1 MTVWL
6 AMAVLALVI
15 TLAAAARFPMAA
27 TLLWILA
34 VEATPDQWFSG
45 AHETVIGVEKGA
57 GVALV
62 VLLGLRFG
70 WRRDRY
76 NPGFAFGAMFFTGVL
91 HGLYPGLTLMS
102 SLRTLIGSAAPF
114 AFGFVKTGPEF
125 RRAVVRTVTIG
136 PLINLI
142 TGAVLAA
149 LHLHP
154 IYTMEENVFRLAGAG
169 LPAFLGGFA
178 LIAIYAGLLE
188 MLRPQPPG
196 RPPAGWPP
204 AGNLLEPALL
214 ALNFTILL
222 LTGARTPLAL
232 ATLLIL
238 GVIIFKRNL
247 MALAAAGAMLAIAIL
262 FLGQFSFIRAVDLV
276 RVGQAGNLS
285 NRDLIW
291 PYFEAAIA
299 ASPWLGWGVG
309 AGKMVVP
316 TTHGIAQL
324 IGTNAA
330 HNEYLRIG
338 CEGGLFGLTLL
349 ILCMGLWAAR
359 GARSLPIAES
369 WFMRLVF
376 IAFAVHSATDN
387 TLIATTSSVMFIWIT
402 AVFSAPNE
410 AT

>member
-1 MTVWL
+1 VTLWL
-6 AMAVLALVI
+6 ALGGLALVT
-15 TLAAAARFPMAA
+15 TLVAAARFPVAA
-27 TLLWILA
+27 TLLWIIA
-34 VEATPDQWFSG
+34 IEVTPDQWFSG

-62 VLLGLRFG
+62 ALLGLRFG

-76 NPGFAFGAMFFTGVL
+76 NPGFAFGAMFFTGLL
-91 HGLYPGLTLMS
+91 HGLYPGLTLTS
-102 SLRTLIGSAAPF
+102 SLRTLVGSAAPF
-114 AFGFVKTGPEF
+114 AFGFVTTGPEF
-125 RRAVVRTVTIG
+125 RRAVVRTVTAG
-136 PLINLI
+136 PLLNLI

-149 LHLHP
+149 LHVHA
-154 IYTMEENVFRLAGAG
+154 IYTMEGGVFRLAGAG

-188 MLRPQPPG
+188 MLRP
-196 RPPAGWPP
+196 PPA
-204 AGNLLEPALL
+204 NLLEPGLL
-214 ALNFTILL
+214 ALNFGILL

-232 ATLLIL
+232 ASLLIL
-238 GVIIFKRNL
+238 GVIIAKRNL
-247 MALAAAGAMLAIAIL
+247 LAAAAAGAMLAVAIL
-262 FLGQFSFIRAVDLV
+262 FLGEFSFIRAVDLV
-276 RVGQAGNLS
+276 QAGQAGNLS

-316 TTHGIAQL
+316 ATHGIAQL

-338 CEGGLFGLTLL
+338 CEGGVVGLVLL
-349 ILCMGLWAAR
+349 VLCMALWAAR
-359 GARSLPIAES
+359 GARALPVAEG
-369 WFMRLVF
+369 WFIRLVF

-410 AT
+410 VS

>member
-1 MTVWL
+1 VTLWL
-6 AMAVLALVI
+6 ALGGLALVI
-15 TLAAAARFPMAA
+15 ALAAAARFPVAA
-27 TLLWILA
+27 TLLWIIA
-34 VEATPDQWFSG
+34 IEVTPDQWFSG

-57 GVALV
+57 GVALL
-62 VLLGLRFG
+62 VLLGARFG

-76 NPGFAFGAMFFTGVL
+76 NPGFAFGAMFFTGLL
-91 HGLYPGLTLMS
+91 HGLYPGLTLTS

-114 AFGFVKTGPEF
+114 AFGFVTTGPAF
-125 RRAVVRTVTIG
+125 RRAVVRTVTFG
-136 PLINLI
+136 PLLNLV
-142 TGAVLAA
+142 TGAALAA
-149 LHLHP
+149 LHLHA
-154 IYTMEENVFRLAGAG
+154 IYTMEGGVFRLAGAG

-196 RPPAGWPP
+196 RRPAGIW
-204 AGNLLEPALL
+204 LEPSLL
-214 ALNFTILL
+214 VLNFAILL

-238 GVIIFKRNL
+238 GVLIFKRSL
-247 MALAAAGAMLAIAIL
+247 MGLAAAGAMLAVAIL
-262 FLGQFSFIRAVDLV
+262 FLGQFSFIRAIDLLQA
-276 RVGQAGNLS
+276 GQAGNLS
-285 NRDLIW
+285 NRNLIW

-299 ASPWLGWGVG
+299 ASLWLGWGVG

-338 CEGGLFGLTLL
+338 CEGGLVGLTFL
-349 ILCMGLWAAR
+349 ILSMALWAAR
-359 GARSLPIAES
+359 GARTLPVAEG

-387 TLIATTSSVMFIWIT
+387 TLIATTSSVMFIWVT

-410 AT
+410 VS

>member
-1 MTVWL
+1 VTLWL
-6 AMAVLALVI
+6 ALGGLALVV
-15 TLAAAARFPMAA
+15 TLAAAARFPVAA
-27 TLLWILA
+27 TLLWIIA
-34 VEATPDQWFSG
+34 IEVTPDQWFSG

-62 VLLGLRFG
+62 VMLGLWFG

-76 NPGFAFGAMFFTGVL
+76 NPGFAFGAMFITGLL
-91 HGLYPGLTLMS
+91 HGLYPGLTLLS

-114 AFGFVKTGPEF
+114 AFGFVATGPAF
-125 RRAVVRTVTIG
+125 RRAVVRAVTVG
-136 PLINLI
+136 PLLNLI
-142 TGAVLAA
+142 TGAALAVLHVHA
-149 LHLHP
+149 
-154 IYTMEENVFRLAGAG
+154 IYTMEGGVFRLAGAG

-188 MLRPQPPG
+188 MLRP
-196 RPPAGWPP
+196 RPPSD
-204 AGNLLEPALL
+204 LLEPGLL
-214 ALNFTILL
+214 ALNFAILL

-232 ATLLIL
+232 ASLLIL
-238 GVIIFKRNL
+238 GVIIAKRNL
-247 MALAAAGAMLAIAIL
+247 MALAAAGAMLAVAIL
-262 FLGQFSFIRAVDLV
+262 FLGEFSFIRAVDLV
-276 RVGQAGNLS
+276 QAGQAGNLS

-316 TTHGIAQL
+316 PTHGIAQL

-338 CEGGLFGLTLL
+338 CEGGVFGLALL
-349 ILCMGLWAAR
+349 ILCMALWAAR
-359 GARSLPIAES
+359 GARRLPAAER
-369 WFMRLVF
+369 WLMRVVF

-402 AVFSAPNE
+402 AVFSAPDE
-410 AT
+410 AL

>member
-1 MTVWL
+1 MIIWL
-6 AMAVLALVI
+6 GLGALALVI
-15 TLAAAARFPMAA
+15 AVAAAARFPVAA
-27 TLLWILA
+27 TVLWVLA
-34 VEATPDQWFSG
+34 VETTPDLWFSG
-45 AHETVIGVEKGA
+45 AHETIIDVEKGS
-57 GVALV
+57 GIVLV

-76 NPGFAFGAMFFTGVL
+76 NPGFAFGAMFFTGLL
-91 HGLYPGLTLMS
+91 HGLYPGLTLLS
-102 SLRTLIGSAAPF
+102 SLRSLVGSAAPF
-114 AFGFVKTGPEF
+114 AFGFVKTEAKF
-125 RRAVVRTVTIG
+125 RRAVVRVVTLG
-136 PLINLI
+136 PLVNIAA
-142 TGAVLAA
+142 GAALSA
-149 LHLHP
+149 LHLHA
-154 IYTMEENVFRLAGAG
+154 IYTIEDNVFRLAGAG

-188 MLRPQPPG
+188 MLRPQPPL
-196 RPPAGWPP
+196 RIF
-204 AGNLLEPALL
+204 EPALL
-214 ALNFTILL
+214 TLNFTILL

-238 GVIIFKRNL
+238 GVLLAKRRL
-247 MALAAAGAMLAIAIL
+247 MALAAAGAMLAIAVL
-262 FLGQFSFIRAVDLV
+262 FLGQFSFIRAVDLI

-291 PYFEAAIA
+291 PYFETAIA

-316 TTHGIAQL
+316 VTHGIAQL

-338 CEGGLFGLTLL
+338 CEGGLFGLGLL
-349 ILCMGLWAAR
+349 ILCMALWAVR
-359 GARSLPIAES
+359 GARQLPIAES
-369 WFMRLVF
+369 WLIRVVF

-410 AT
+410 AI

>member
-1 MTVWL
+1 VTIWL
-6 AMAVLALVI
+6 ALAALALVI
-15 TLAAAARFPMAA
+15 TLAAVARFPVVA
-27 TLLWILA
+27 TLVWILA
-34 VEATPDQWFSG
+34 VETTPDQWFSG
-45 AHETVIGVEKGA
+45 AHETVIGIEKGA

-62 VLLGLRFG
+62 VMLGLRFG

-76 NPGFAFGAMFFTGVL
+76 NPGFAFVAMFFTGLL
-91 HGLYPGLTLMS
+91 HGLYPGLTLLS

-114 AFGFVKTGPEF
+114 AFGFVETGRAF
-125 RRAVVRTVTIG
+125 RRAVVRTVTLG
-136 PLINLI
+136 PLVNL
-142 TGAVLAA
+142 TSGAVLAV
-149 LHLHP
+149 LHLHA
-154 IYTMEENVFRLAGAG
+154 IYTMEGGVFRLAGAG

-188 MLRPQPPG
+188 MLRPQPPS
-196 RPPAGWPP
+196 
-204 AGNLLEPALL
+204 NLLAPGLL
-214 ALNFTILL
+214 ALNFAILL

-232 ATLLIL
+232 ASLLIL
-238 GVIIFKRNL
+238 GVIIAKRNL
-247 MALAAAGAMLAIAIL
+247 MALAAAGAMLAVAIL

-276 RVGQAGNLS
+276 QSGQAGNLS
-285 NRDLIW
+285 NRNLIW

-349 ILCMGLWAAR
+349 ILCMALWAAR
-359 GARSLPIAES
+359 GARRLRRAEG
-369 WFMRLVF
+369 WLMRVVF

-402 AVFSAPNE
+402 AVFSAPEE

>member
-1 MTVWL
+1 VTLWL
-6 AMAVLALVI
+6 ALGGLALVVA
-15 TLAAAARFPMAA
+15 LAAAARFPVAA
-27 TLLWILA
+27 TLLWIIA
-34 VEATPDQWFSG
+34 IEITPDQWFSG

-62 VLLGLRFG
+62 ALLGLRFG

-76 NPGFAFGAMFFTGVL
+76 NPGFAFVAMFFTGLL
-91 HGLYPGLTLMS
+91 HGLYPGLTLTS

-114 AFGFVKTGPEF
+114 AFGFVTTGPAF
-125 RRAVVRTVTIG
+125 RRAVVRTVTAG
-136 PLINLI
+136 PLLNLI
-142 TGAVLAA
+142 TGAALAA
-149 LHLHP
+149 LHVHA
-154 IYTMEENVFRLAGAG
+154 IYTMEGGVFRLAGAG

-188 MLRPQPPG
+188 MLRPQPV
-196 RPPAGWPP
+196 
-204 AGNLLEPALL
+204 NLLEPGLL
-214 ALNFTILL
+214 VLNFGILL

-232 ATLLIL
+232 ASLLIL
-238 GVIIFKRNL
+238 GVILAKRNL
-247 MALAAAGAMLAIAIL
+247 TALAAAGAMLAVAIL

-276 RVGQAGNLS
+276 QSGQAGNLS

-291 PYFEAAIA
+291 PYFEAALT
-299 ASPWLGWGVG
+299 ASLWLGWGVG

-316 TTHGIAQL
+316 ATHGIAQL

-338 CEGGLFGLTLL
+338 CEGGVVGLALL
-349 ILCMGLWAAR
+349 ILCMALWAAR
-359 GARSLPIAES
+359 GARAMPIAEG

-410 AT
+410 VS